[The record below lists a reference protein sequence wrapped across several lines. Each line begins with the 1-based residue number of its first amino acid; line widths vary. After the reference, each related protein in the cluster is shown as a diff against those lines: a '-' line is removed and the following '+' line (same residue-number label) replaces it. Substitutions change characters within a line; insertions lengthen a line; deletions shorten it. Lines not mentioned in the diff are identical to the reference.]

1 MHYIYCMR
9 RDPQSFSHLC
19 GLLLGAKA
27 PRIVWVYTTSLIRLD
42 FQDWAKIRRITLPL
56 KSPAPTALGLFHLT
70 RNKLRSTS
78 LDWWMEASRIVWW
91 YATFMIPLDFQDW
104 VGVLCTRRLV
114 FQRTQAM
121 EKRS

>member
-1 MHYIYCMR
+1 MN
-9 RDPQSFSHLC
+9 
-19 GLLLGAKA
+19 
-27 PRIVWVYTTSLIRLD
+27 
-42 FQDWAKIRRITLPL
+42 IRRISLPS

-70 RNKLRSTS
+70 RNKLCSTGV
-78 LDWWMEASRIVWW
+78 DWWMEAPRIVWW
-91 YATFMIPLDFQDW
+91 YATSMIRLDFQDW

>member
-9 RDPQSFSHLC
+9 RDPQSFPHMC

-27 PRIVWVYTTSLIRLD
+27 PRIVWWYATSMIRLD
-42 FQDWAKIRRITLPL
+42 FQ
-56 KSPAPTALGLFHLT
+56 
-70 RNKLRSTS
+70 N
-78 LDWWMEASRIVWW
+78 
-91 YATFMIPLDFQDW
+91 W

-114 FQRTQAM
+114 FQRTQEM